1 MNAPKLPPAFNPFH
15 GKLSDI
21 PDALSQCQRLKGC
34 GLRGVCYAAVIMRT
48 LFLSAAGMIATAV
61 GLAWLLYKIIALL
74 GG

>member
-1 MNAPKLPPAFNPFH
+1 MNAPKLPPAFNPFY

-21 PDALSQCQRLKGC
+21 PDALAQCQRLKGC

-48 LFLSAAGMIATAV
+48 LFLSAAGM
-61 GLAWLLYKIIALL
+61 LAMAAGVCYLLWRLIALL